1 MNEERGNKNKQE
13 MSGEKGN
20 DKISPSRSPKDVEP
34 IKSGVKASPHTPV
47 YKMHR
52 YFARRPYN
60 VFRHLIE
67 HYTNEGDIILDP
79 FCGGGV
85 TVVEGLRLKRKVIGV
100 DINPMA
106 TFITRME
113 VTPVDLDALEE
124 AFKQVESA
132 VKDRINALYATSC
145 PECREPVIADW
156 FAWSN
161 VVRCPR
167 SDCRQPVELHTA
179 EKLGPGK
186 YRCPHCQKA
195 EIRPSKCERLK
206 DVMIRIKYK
215 CLHCE
220 GKGEKEPEEFDRQKY
235 AEIEANFDR
244 IVEEEGLWYPKDEM
258 PQDWDLRRP
267 YNAHLLR
274 FSDFFTCRNLL
285 ANSIL
290 RKAITTLKIND
301 DLRDIMMLGFSATL
315 SWVNRMVNE
324 VGSQWGHSTYWTPTN
339 SIEMNVWN
347 MFEARIITGVSSIWK
362 GKAYSNQH
370 IGDYCQ
376 FTTNQGEFLSNSKTA
391 MILRQSST
399 SIPLPDASV
408 DAVITDP
415 PYGNN
420 VLYAE
425 LCNFWS
431 VWLKDL
437 LSLDSLIDD
446 TEEAIMSKSH
456 GKGEAEYESLLN
468 AVFKEAYRILKPNGY
483 LVLTFHNKDPKVWLS
498 LINSIIRAGFFLP
511 PRGVIYQDAVGQYK
525 TTLQLRRKGSV
536 LGDFIYSFRKVDLSQ
551 TEADD
556 FAEHAEYIE
565 QLAIGAAAR
574 YLAEVGK
581 ASTSELYRHVYQE
594 LIPSFVQY
602 AQWKNQESGKENLA
616 ELDELIKSQLDT
628 ILKRSFD
635 YRDDMWQLRD
645 MGLYYE
651 TTVVEAAKDA
661 LNGKDSISVDDVY
674 QRIYTLFSQGGA
686 MDMVEALSRTEKEFG
701 GQNLEGILR
710 DSCEFVEEDGRWR
723 LPQSDEEKA
732 KLTERKENRDL
743 RSFRQFLNAWRESPR
758 TAQIS
763 DVKVVERGLRWLR
776 EKGDYDTMLKL
787 RGKVPEN
794 MAIKGL
800 FMIAKKEYDM
810 RMMTGE

>member
-1 MNEERGNKNKQE
+1 MENGK
-13 MSGEKGN
+13 EK
-20 DKISPSRSPKDVEP
+20 IASSPPPKDVEP
-34 IKSGVKASPHTPV
+34 IKSGVKAATHTPV

-67 HYTNEGDIILDP
+67 HYTDEGDIILDP

-113 VTPVDLDALEE
+113 VTPVDLDALED
-124 AFKQVESA
+124 AFKQVEST
-132 VKDRINALYATSC
+132 VKDRINALYETPC
-145 PECREPVIADW
+145 PECVKLAIADW
-156 FAWSN
+156 FEWSN

-167 SDCRQPVELHTA
+167 SDCRHPVELHAA

-195 EIRPSKCERLK
+195 DIRPSKCERLE

-215 CLHCE
+215 CPHCE
-220 GKGEKEPEEFDRQKY
+220 AKGEKEPEEFDRRKH

-244 IVEEEGLWYPKDEM
+244 IVDEEGLWYPKDEM
-258 PQDWDLRRP
+258 PKNWELRRP
-267 YNAHLLR
+267 YNSHIRL
-274 FSDFFTCRNLL
+274 FVDFFTRRNLL
-285 ANSIL
+285 GLSIL
-290 RKAITTLKIND
+290 FRELND
-301 DLRDIMMLGFSATL
+301 DKYLPIRDLLLLTFSSSLLECA
-315 SWVNRMVNE
+315 
-324 VGSQWGHSTYWTPTN
+324 SQLTQIKSNTVVKPGNQYWLPN
-339 SIEMNVWN
+339 IFADVNVW
-347 MFEARIITGVSSIWK
+347 MQFERRFKAVFQGKRYSSMEL
-362 GKAYSNQH
+362 GKVIFAKSFSTLHADGN
-370 IGDYCQ
+370 C
-376 FTTNQGEFLSNSKTA
+376 L
-391 MILRQSST
+391 ILTQSST
-399 SIPLPDASV
+399 NLPIPDESIDA
-408 DAVITDP
+408 ILTDP

-420 VLYAE
+420 VLYGE
-425 LCNFWS
+425 STGLWM
-431 VWLKDL
+431 VWLQDVL
-437 LSLDSLIDD
+437 GIDEIFDSP
-446 TEEAIMSKSH
+446 EEAIVSKNH
-456 GKGEAEYESLLN
+456 GKNETEYEKLLY
-468 AVFKEAYRILKPNGY
+468 AVFKEAHRVLKPNGY
-483 LVLTFHNKDPKVWLS
+483 LSLTFHNKDPKVWGA

-511 PRGVIYQDAVGQYK
+511 QDGVVYQDAIEAYK
-525 TTLQLRRKGSV
+525 TTIQLKRQGSV

-556 FAEHAEYIE
+556 FAEHSEYIE
-565 QLAIGAAAR
+565 QLAVGAAAR

-602 AQWKNQESGKENLA
+602 AQWKNQERGKENLA

-628 ILKRSFD
+628 ILGRSFD
-635 YRDDMWQLRD
+635 YKDDMWQLRD

-661 LNGKDSISVDDVY
+661 LKEKDSISVDDVY

-710 DSCEFVEEDGRWR
+710 DSCEFVQEDGRWR
-723 LPQSDEEKA
+723 LPKTDEEKTS
-732 KLTERKENRDL
+732 LDERKKNMDL
-743 RSFRQFLNAWRESPR
+743 RAFRQFLNDWEGNPR

-810 RMMTGE
+810 RMMKGE